1 MKQNTYLWCFEIHR
15 NIIQTM
21 VQTDAIIITPAMV
34 QNAMNADGS
43 ATSSSIVMVAFI
55 VLHVL
60 AKKETNTRQINS
72 CPDE

>member
-1 MKQNTYLWCFEIHR
+1 
-15 NIIQTM
+15 M